1 MAISV
6 MLARMWDQPTESPY
20 LLPFDE
26 AISVDQFST
35 APPKDVPS
43 GKAGKKE
50 HRKALRKEV
59 EALHELQRNL
69 QAEDSQAL
77 LLVFQA
83 MDAAGKDSTI
93 RNVLSGVNPAGVR
106 VAAFKKPSETELD
119 HDFLWR
125 VHKETPARGMIGVF
139 NRSHYEEVLVVRVN
153 QKILE
158 YQRLP
163 EIRDS
168 VFEERYESIV
178 DFEKHLARNGTRI
191 LKFFL
196 NVSKDAQKAR
206 FLDRIDE
213 EDKNWKFSAGDLDVR
228 DQWEDY
234 MSAYGEA
241 FTHTHRPWAPWYA
254 IPADDKP
261 FMRRTVAEIVR
272 RTLEAMNPQP
282 PELSKQEKS
291 ELKKHRKRLTDE

>member
-1 MAISV
+1 MKDKPV
-6 MLARMWDQPTESPY
+6 QSPY

-26 AISVDQFST
+26 AVSMDQLST
-35 APPKDVPS
+35 TPPDDVAT
-43 GKAGKKE
+43 GKAGKKV

-59 EALHELQRNL
+59 ETLHELQRLL
-69 QAEDSQAL
+69 QAEDRQAL

-119 HDFLWR
+119 HDYLWR
-125 VHKETPARGMIGVF
+125 IHKETPARGMIGVF

-153 QKILE
+153 QRILE

-163 EIRDS
+163 EIRES

-196 NVSKDAQKAR
+196 NVSKDAQKQR

-213 EDKNWKFSAGDLDVR
+213 DDKNWKFSAGDLDVR
-228 DQWEDY
+228 DQWDDY
-234 MSAYGEA
+234 MRAYEEA
-241 FTHTHRPWAPWYA
+241 FKHTNRPWAPWYA

-272 RTLEAMNPQP
+272 KTLESMDPQA
-282 PELSKQEKS
+282 PELSSKEKA
-291 ELKKHRKRLTDE
+291 ELKTHRKRLTDE